1 MATLNSQLSD
11 SAVTRVCVFVMN
23 DKSRMIETD
32 RSILVRGDVV
42 NFHGFNTGL
51 KCSRVVFTGIEVNMS
66 HVHLS
71 HMSHSFP

>member
-11 SAVTRVCVFVMN
+11 SAVIRVCMFVMN
-23 DKSRMIETD
+23 DKSRMKETD

-42 NFHGFNTGL
+42 YILRTHTGSECDL
-51 KCSRVVFTGIEVNMS
+51 NSRIAGDVVFTGNLS

-71 HMSHSFP
+71 HM